1 MLLDTKMRGICVNKG
16 AFYTWMN
23 GIDIKAGRFD
33 INTPVLCIKSTVF
46 IHKRTG
52 LVSKSLLLILNRGI

>member
-1 MLLDTKMRGICVNKG
+1 MRGICVNKG

-46 IHKRTG
+46 NT
-52 LVSKSLLLILNRGI
+52 